1 MNDLDFHIKI
11 ALDELQAGCDVGFF
25 EDSLSLLRLQKQ
37 LGRNEIGG
45 FAGIGDA
52 LQLFHLVFG
61 QALLRVVEPF
71 EEGLQECSSESFG
84 AEFIFRLDF
93 FDIIHISGQETV
105 AAGDLQEF
113 HAGYSFDEHA
123 DEASRHLE
131 HLCHFDDSA
140 DVVKVVFLRYFHA
153 GILLHGHDEVSFAF
167 PCKAHGF
174 DGFFS
179 SDVQIDGH
187 AGINDYISQRHYR
200 EVERLISVLYF
211 IHR

>member
-1 MNDLDFHIKI
+1 MASATPFIVS
-11 ALDELQAGCDVGFF
+11 AARARAFAPP
-25 EDSLSLLRLQKQ
+25 SSRTS
-37 LGRNEIGG
+37 RTWPG
-45 FAGIGDA
+45 FAVISARFARTG
-52 LQLFHLVFG
+52 
-61 QALLRVVEPF
+61 
-71 EEGLQECSSESFG
+71 SS

-113 HAGYSFDEHA
+113 HAGYAFDEHA

-200 EVERLISVLYF
+200 EVERLIFVLYF